1 VTAAGARAPELAG
14 RVALVTGAA
23 AGIGAGIALALA
35 EAGAAVA
42 VADIDEAGAVAS
54 ARTIGDTGGRAVAVR
69 GNVADSREVAAM
81 VETTVAA
88 LGGVDI
94 LVNNA
99 GIATTELVEDLD
111 EAQWRRV
118 LDVNL
123 TGPFLCAK
131 AVLPHM
137 RAKGWGRIVNVASV
151 AAKRISFTAA
161 ASYTASKAGL
171 VGFTRHLAYEVA
183 PHGIN
188 VNAICPGPT
197 LTAMYERNTDET
209 TRTQRISLVP
219 KGRWIMPSDH
229 GGIVVFLCTSAADS
243 LCGLA
248 LDVDG
253 GSLLG
258 WMPWDQYMAKRR
270 RT

>member
-1 VTAAGARAPELAG
+1 MLPAASVNGA
-14 RVALVTGAA
+14 VLVTGASS
-23 AGIGAGIALALA
+23 GIGAGLA
-35 EAGAAVA
+35 EAFAR
-42 VADIDEAGAVAS
+42 AGATVGMCARRADRLAETAERCRALGATVHKWTVDLAEPAQVDGLARS
-54 ARTIGDTGGRAVAVR
+54 AL
-69 GNVADSREVAAM
+69 ADM
-81 VETTVAA
+81 
-88 LGGVDI
+88 GGVDI

-137 RAKGWGRIVNVASV
+137 RARGWGRIVNVASV
-151 AAKRISFTAA
+151 AARRISFTAA

-171 VGFTRHLAYEVA
+171 LGFTRHLAYEVA
-183 PHGIN
+183 PDGIN

-197 LTAMYERNTDET
+197 LTPMYERNTDEA
-209 TRTQRISLVP
+209 TRGRRISLVP

-243 LCGLA
+243 LCGVA

-258 WMPWDQYMAKRR
+258 WMPWEEYMARRKRR
-270 RT
+270 